1 MFDDLIDSEEEE
13 ISIEH
18 ILADSGIGKCGECNF
33 YQIANGLCQKII
45 KIVHP
50 DQVGCLDFIEK

>member
-1 MFDDLIDSEEEE
+1 MYDDLLTPQEEE
-13 ISIEH
+13 ISMDE
-18 ILADSGIGKCGECNF
+18 ILTASGIGKCGECNF
-33 YQIANGLCQKII
+33 YQLANGLCQKII